1 MVLAGRVLLP
11 DGKPAVGAKVLALRH
26 YWNQAVKRAPL
37 AKTIAGVEGRFT
49 IRIPK
54 MTEQQMATAGNLVN
68 LAAELNGFGASC
80 QLLTRNNK
88 TQEIVLKLVAESPI
102 HGRIVDLEGNPVR
115 GARVTLLW
123 RVSPKP
129 DFETW
134 LAAVKSGSQEAFR
147 LAMGGELEGYDDE
160 SQAPIVT
167 NPEGRFT
174 LRGVGA
180 DHVVHLAVGGESI
193 AYAEIEVVTR
203 PIKAFSRKLLRSG
216 TAEVFGAEF
225 TYHGLPTRPIVGTVR
240 DAASGAPL
248 AGVTVEY
255 RRGVLRAETDA
266 AGKYRLVGMP
276 KGKERGDSLVAV
288 PDQDRQPY
296 FRSAAVEVPDS
307 PGLGPLSIDFKLT
320 RGIWIS
326 GRVTDKETG
335 TRHSRKFFMFPP
347 KIIRTRRSLTN
358 LTPEP
363 LRRFEPANPT
373 DRSAISQCRDTAWSG
388 AGDRER
394 QIVPL
399 GRT

>member
-1 MVLAGRVLLP
+1 
-11 DGKPAVGAKVLALRH
+11 
-26 YWNQAVKRAPL
+26 
-37 AKTIAGVEGRFT
+37 
-49 IRIPK
+49 
-54 MTEQQMATAGNLVN
+54 MATAGSLVN
-68 LAAELNGFGASC
+68 LAAELNGFGASW

-123 RVSPKP
+123 QVSPKQE
-129 DFETW
+129 FGAW

-160 SQAPIVT
+160 GQTPIVT

-203 PIKAFSRKLLRSG
+203 PIKAFSRKCS
-216 TAEVFGAEF
+216 GAERPRCSAPNSPIMR
-225 TYHGLPTRPIVGTVR
+225 LPTRPIVGTVR

-276 KGKERGDSLVAV
+276 KGK
-288 PDQDRQPY
+288 
-296 FRSAAVEVPDS
+296 
-307 PGLGPLSIDFKLT
+307 
-320 RGIWIS
+320 
-326 GRVTDKETG
+326 GR
-335 TRHSRKFFMFPP
+335 
-347 KIIRTRRSLTN
+347 
-358 LTPEP
+358 
-363 LRRFEPANPT
+363 
-373 DRSAISQCRDTAWSG
+373 G
-388 AGDRER
+388 AGIRSSRFRIRISNPISVRLRLRCRILRDLVRSR
-394 QIVPL
+394 SISN
-399 GRT
+399 